1 MARQAAIELFRREV
15 IPRHDDEPYLERL
28 IVFRCDWFSVLLHKF
43 VGGDD
48 ECMHDHP
55 WSFVSILLK
64 GGYTEWTPLFAD
76 DECRELLSNFTALN
90 VNPETAEIGRWYGPG
105 SILYRPAAW
114 THRVDI
120 LQQKSVISLVIHGP
134 KVRSWGFWTKLKGWL
149 HHSKYSYHKHCA

>member
-1 MARQAAIELFRREV
+1 MARQSAIELFRREV

-55 WSFVSILLK
+55 WNFIAILLK
-64 GGYTEWTPLFAD
+64 GGYVEWTPVHAHW
-76 DECRELLSNFTALN
+76 LN
-90 VNPETAEIGRWYGPG
+90 GGVVEISRWYGPG